1 MWPALL
7 PLGVAAAFLA
17 YGRQPLPV
25 GAWWDLLPQILL
37 LMSGLLALRFG
48 NGRVLAVAGLVWF
61 GTHFQLSESAPY
73 ALATV
78 VLMGSGFFLVA
89 ALPERGPR
97 SWSALV
103 MLLPV
108 SMLGLVMFWPAT
120 WHKNLDALHQ
130 AVSLSGWMTKG
141 GVSYVVFGLFLL
153 ASILLLT
160 RLHKSNAPVDCGLF
174 GVVIA
179 WLLAYSHSGQEHAVY
194 GLCTALMVFLTAL
207 ETTHALAFRDQLT
220 GLPSRRAL
228 ERTLASLGGQYT
240 LAMVD
245 VDSFKKFN
253 DRHGHDAGDEAL
265 RMIASHLRGV
275 TGGGRA
281 FRYGGEEFTV
291 VFPNR
296 NVEVASQH
304 LEQLRQR
311 IASSP
316 FTLRSTDRPK
326 QKPKSPKK
334 SKGRGQVKVTVSIGA
349 AQRSQKSPSTTAVLK
364 TADKCL
370 YKANRLGRNRLLSAS
385 SRNL

>member
-141 GVSYVVFGLFLL
+141 GVSYVVFGLFLF
-153 ASILLLT
+153 ASVLLLT
-160 RLHKSNAPVDCGLF
+160 RVHKSNAPVDSGLF
-174 GVVIA
+174 GVVVT
-179 WLLAYSHSGQEHAVY
+179 WLLAYSNVGQAQAVY

-207 ETTHALAFRDQLT
+207 ETTHALAFRDQST

-228 ERTLASLGGQYT
+228 SDSSSLGGQYT

-265 RMIASHLRGV
+265 A
-275 TGGGRA
+275 
-281 FRYGGEEFTV
+281 
-291 VFPNR
+291 
-296 NVEVASQH
+296 
-304 LEQLRQR
+304 
-311 IASSP
+311 
-316 FTLRSTDRPK
+316 
-326 QKPKSPKK
+326 
-334 SKGRGQVKVTVSIGA
+334 
-349 AQRSQKSPSTTAVLK
+349 
-364 TADKCL
+364 
-370 YKANRLGRNRLLSAS
+370 
-385 SRNL
+385 